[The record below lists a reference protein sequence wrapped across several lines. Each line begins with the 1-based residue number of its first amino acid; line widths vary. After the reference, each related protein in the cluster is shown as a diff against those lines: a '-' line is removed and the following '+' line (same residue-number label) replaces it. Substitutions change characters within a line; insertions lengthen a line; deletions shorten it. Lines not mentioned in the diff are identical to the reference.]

1 MYPSGASGAWQGRV
15 ASGPNVS
22 RYPGRGGESG
32 MSVVGE
38 RSRMYVGG
46 AWIGAASGKT
56 MRVTSPASGEPWAD
70 LPDASREDVWKACD
84 EAAKAFP
91 KWAATPALE
100 RGKILRRVYELL
112 TERRDELARLVT
124 EENGKPFEEAKREV
138 AFATGYFRW
147 FAEEA
152 RRAYGE
158 IVPPPV
164 PGKRLWGMLE
174 ATGGG

>member
-56 MRVTSPASGEPWAD
+56 MRVTNPATGEPLAD
-70 LPDASREDVWKACD
+70 LPDASRDDVGKACD

-100 RGKILRRVYELL
+100 RGKILGRGDEPL
-112 TERRDELARLVT
+112 THW
-124 EENGKPFEEAKREV
+124 P
-138 AFATGYFRW
+138 
-147 FAEEA
+147 
-152 RRAYGE
+152 
-158 IVPPPV
+158 
-164 PGKRLWGMLE
+164 
-174 ATGGG
+174 